1 MEIMKRITL
10 LALALGLGLSAQAQD
25 ITYALPNTVFT
36 VKITVQQEQFFAG
49 PYASYAKKFLNLNVQ
64 EEDAVTCSLLSAE
77 ILPRTEAD
85 QKALY
90 NCEAENAALLSFSSQ
105 GLIALQ
111 NKADAPATAWR
122 FPAPASA
129 RFEGSISSPE
139 REETRITYKSIKTD
153 DGDIQVPVEHKAKMA
168 KSEEDKAAEAAET
181 ILTLRRERM
190 NIVSGNTDASYSGEA
205 LGAAIKELDR
215 QEEAYLTLF
224 RGYSVKGIVEASF
237 DVIPDAKQK
246 HHRYL
251 AFRLTDDG
259 PVSDGVKGVPYY
271 LELEPEEMAFPGE
284 DEKKS
289 KVKGNPIRYR
299 IPVVCKV
306 RFTRDGLL
314 LAETR
319 QPVFQLGK
327 TAYFAQ
333 NK

>member
-10 LALALGLGLSAQAQD
+10 LALALGLGLSAQAQE

-36 VKITVQQEQFFAG
+36 VKVTVQQEQFFAG
-49 PYASYAKKFLNLNVQ
+49 PYAAYAKKFLNLNVLQ
-64 EEDAVTCSLLSAE
+64 EDVVTCSLLSAE

-85 QKALY
+85 QKALFT
-90 NCEAENAALLSFSSQ
+90 CEAENAALLSFSAQ

-111 NKADAPATAWR
+111 NKAEASSTTWR
-122 FPAPASA
+122 FHAPSSA
-129 RFEGSISSPE
+129 RFDGSISSPQ
-139 REETRITYKSIKTD
+139 REETRITYKSIQTD
-153 DGDIQVPVEHKAKMA
+153 EGEIQVPVEHKAKMA

-181 ILTLRRERM
+181 VLTLRRERM
-190 NIVSGNTDASYSGEA
+190 NIISGNTDASYSGEA

-215 QEEAYLTLF
+215 LEEEYLALF
-224 RGYSVKGIVEASF
+224 RGYSVKGILEASF
-237 DVIPDAKQK
+237 DVIPEAQQK
-246 HHRYL
+246 YQRYL

-271 LELEPEEMAFPGE
+271 IELEPEEIEFPSE

-289 KVKGNPIRYR
+289 KLKTPIHYR

-306 RFTRDGLL
+306 KFTRDGLL

-319 QPVFQLGK
+319 QMVYQLGK
-327 TAYFAQ
+327 EAYFSQ

>member
-1 MEIMKRITL
+1 MRKFIVCILAAVAVQGT
-10 LALALGLGLSAQAQD
+10 ALAQE
-25 ITYALPNTVFT
+25 ITYALPSTT
-36 VKITVQQEQFFAG
+36 ITVQVEVEQVNFFAG
-49 PYASYAKKFLNLNVQ
+49 PYAAYAKKFLNLSVPQ
-64 EEDAVTCSLLSAE
+64 EDAAACSLLSAE

-90 NCEAENAALLSFSSQ
+90 TCEAENAALLSFCTQ

-129 RFEGSISSPE
+129 RFEGSITSPE

-153 DGDIQVPVEHKAKMA
+153 EGEIQVPVEHKAKAA

-205 LGAAIKELDR
+205 LGAAIRELDR
-215 QEEAYLTLF
+215 LEEEYLALF
-224 RGYSVKGIVEASF
+224 CGYSVKGIVEACF
-237 DVIPDAKQK
+237 DVVPDAKQK

-271 LELEPEEMAFPGE
+271 IELEPEEMAFPGE

-289 KVKGNPIRYR
+289 KIKGNPIRYR

-306 RFTRDGLL
+306 KFTRDGQQ

-319 QPVFQLGK
+319 QPVYQLGK
-327 TAYFAQ
+327 EAHYSQ